1 MILSVLKTLLKD
13 DIDIMRLI
21 NLFTVETKLVPD
33 AGTETEI
40 HPAIFESFVTDISG
54 GTTAIPGNSEGESH
68 LISDIQLSKL
78 TYGRYGKVSH
88 SGDISQTPPP
98 RAA

>member
-40 HPAIFESFVTDISG
+40 HSAIFESFVTDISG
-54 GTTAIPGNSEGESH
+54 GTTAIPGTVRYSH
-68 LISDIQLSKL
+68 LVIQCY
-78 TYGRYGKVSH
+78 TYLWTILNGFAQK
-88 SGDISQTPPP
+88 
-98 RAA
+98 

>member
-1 MILSVLKTLLKD
+1 MISIIYYTNWKLYMILSVLKTLLKD

-54 GTTAIPGNSEGESH
+54 GTTAIPGTVRYSH
-68 LISDIQLSKL
+68 LVIE
-78 TYGRYGKVSH
+78 
-88 SGDISQTPPP
+88 
-98 RAA
+98 